1 MRQFVCALVVAIT
14 LGSAVPAL
22 AAKASPPPSKPE
34 LEAARKLL
42 ERYVPRA
49 ANQPGFWAA
58 MANAALLEGQPAIG
72 QAAME
77 RTALV
82 FGGGDLQDL
91 GKAVARTWLGAARE
105 LMGDPVSRD
114 SRASFILLYIETA
127 VRYDPDLARQEADL
141 VTEAPKKLAAAKDSP
156 RSGVPTEFDL
166 RVVADREVREL
177 ERSIEKA
184 KVRRTEADMRT
195 LSTAIELYAVNKNK
209 YPAGTP
215 DELEKLL
222 SPTYVRV
229 MPRVDAWGTPYR
241 IEVSS
246 DRQNYRITSAG
257 ADRTFEKRGPLGC
270 PEDKGTAV
278 ELSDPRRDLVF
289 YNGGFVQSVR

>member
-1 MRQFVCALVVAIT
+1 M
-14 LGSAVPAL
+14 
-22 AAKASPPPSKPE
+22 
-34 LEAARKLL
+34 
-42 ERYVPRA
+42 
-49 ANQPGFWAA
+49 
-58 MANAALLEGQPAIG
+58 
-72 QAAME
+72 
-77 RTALV
+77 
-82 FGGGDLQDL
+82 
-91 GKAVARTWLGAARE
+91 
-105 LMGDPVSRD
+105 
-114 SRASFILLYIETA
+114 
-127 VRYDPDLARQEADL
+127 
-141 VTEAPKKLAAAKDSP
+141 KKFAAAKDSP
-156 RSGVPTEFDL
+156 RSGMPTEFDL

-184 KVRRTEADMRT
+184 KARRTEGDIRILA
-195 LSTAIELYAVNKNK
+195 TAFEAYAVNKNK